1 MMFPTLLLFA
11 VRFTQTISTNN
22 IHAEKVQLDKK
33 RKKQKSIFWHFPQIA
48 YKIVAE
54 LLQEWSLKEY
64 NLTLRKC
71 WPSTSGGQTKYYNEP
86 IYFLSSFF
94 FFKSF
99 SMFSVL
105 LPKCGTC
112 LCKNLNHTCVK
123 HYMNIKIKRSQK
135 PDLMRK
141 RNYFMT
147 WWFHIN
153 SNDTNVRF
161 LKKQTKKNLEAFRKA
176 FYVKYEL
183 A

>member
-1 MMFPTLLLFA
+1 M
-11 VRFTQTISTNN
+11 
-22 IHAEKVQLDKK
+22 
-33 RKKQKSIFWHFPQIA
+33 
-48 YKIVAE
+48 AE
-54 LLQEWSLKEY
+54 LLQEWSVKEY

-86 IYFLSSFF
+86 IYFLSSFSF
-94 FFKSF
+94 FFFFFLKSF

-147 WWFHIN
+147 WWFHMN
-153 SNDTNVRF
+153 SNDTYVRF
-161 LKKQTKKNLEAFRKA
+161 KKTKQKKTLKHLEKHFMLNMNLHNTSDK
-176 FYVKYEL
+176 VKHGIC
-183 A
+183 ASNT